1 MNLLMSAALLPA
13 LLLMLYIRQKDKI
26 EQEPLGLVL
35 SIAALGALTTIT
47 ATILEEIGETVLSIF
62 LPQTSIVYTFLFYFV
77 FVAGSEELGKFVVM
91 KLRTWKSKEFNY
103 TYDAVVYAVA
113 ASLGFAALENVLY
126 VIQGGF
132 GTALMRALTSLPG
145 HTVFGVFMGLHYGLA
160 RRAAAR
166 GDQKTADR
174 ELRLSFLVPVLIHGF
189 YDFCLSAEGWIWIL
203 IFFPFY
209 ILMVILAIL
218 KVKKLS
224 KTDAPVDQDLYPP
237 MFP

>member
-47 ATILEEIGETVLSIF
+47 ATILEEIGEAVLNIF

-113 ASLGFAALENVLY
+113 AFFTSSRAALE
-126 VIQGGF
+126 Q
-132 GTALMRALTSLPG
+132 
-145 HTVFGVFMGLHYGLA
+145 
-160 RRAAAR
+160 
-166 GDQKTADR
+166 
-174 ELRLSFLVPVLIHGF
+174 RLCVH
-189 YDFCLSAEGWIWIL
+189 
-203 IFFPFY
+203 
-209 ILMVILAIL
+209 
-218 KVKKLS
+218 
-224 KTDAPVDQDLYPP
+224 
-237 MFP
+237 